1 MGKQILID
9 GSQPLIELTC
19 AANEELDVVVILK
32 DSTKVKCVAQL
43 QADSVIRWHSAILGG
58 NVECEIITHHLGNG
72 SSSEHT
78 GIFVGHQHDKFVL
91 NYWSEHVGEHTTGHI
106 TVHGVLFDSAY
117 TDFKVNVKILKS
129 ATHTT
134 ASLTEHTLLL
144 GDKARS
150 DAVPQLDIQTNAV
163 QAAHS
168 SGISRIDAEQLFYCA
183 SRGISKEL
191 AEQMIVRGF
200 LAECI
205 TNPTIQQLIDDRLP
219 YHDLL

>member
-1 MGKQILID
+1 MKPLLID
-9 GSQPLIELTC
+9 GSQPVVEISCEP
-19 AANEELDVVVILK
+19 NSELDVVVILK
-32 DSTKVKCVAQL
+32 DSTKVKCIAQL

-58 NVECEIITHHLGNG
+58 NIECEIITHHLGTG
-72 SSSEHT
+72 SSSAHT
-78 GIFVGHQHDKFVL
+78 GIFIGHHHDKFVL
-91 NYWSEHVGEHTTGHI
+91 NYWSEHVAEHTTGHI

-117 TDFKVNVKILKS
+117 TDFKGNVKILKS
-129 ATHTT
+129 ASQTT

-205 TNPTIQQLIDDRLP
+205 TDQSIQDLVDQQLH
-219 YHDLL
+219 YATE